1 MGMQDT
7 ISVLLVVLYITAGL
21 MLMVAAYVIYLR
33 VYSKRGRM
41 EMLNNITFTTS
52 RYEVYHE
59 KTDFLL
65 DLPKASKVKIVLLD
79 KNHQEL
85 YTFLDEQLEAGR
97 HMILF
102 DPNDFDNGTYFI
114 SLNSDSTNLLRK
126 ITIDKA
132 G

>member
-7 ISVLLVVLYITAGL
+7 ISVLLVVLYLTAGL

-33 VYSKRGRM
+33 VYSKRGRL
-41 EMLNNITFTTS
+41 ERLNNITFTTS

-65 DLPKASKVKIVLLD
+65 DLPNASNIKIVLLD
-79 KNHQEL
+79 SNHQEL
-85 YTFLDEQLEAGR
+85 CSLLDAQLDAGR
-97 HMILF
+97 HLIEF
-102 DPNDFDNGTYFI
+102 DPHDFDNGTYFI

-132 G
+132 S